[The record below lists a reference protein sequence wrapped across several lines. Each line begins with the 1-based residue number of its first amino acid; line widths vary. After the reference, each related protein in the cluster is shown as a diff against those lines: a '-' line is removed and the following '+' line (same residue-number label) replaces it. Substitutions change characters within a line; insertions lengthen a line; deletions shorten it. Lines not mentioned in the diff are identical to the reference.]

1 MISGLLKLIGLLTV
15 LSAIFI
21 AGGLYYASER
31 LPLQDVPA
39 KSDAIVVLGGSYYR
53 PLHAADLY
61 RDGYAPLVYLS
72 VPVHNPTSVL
82 LKPLGITLPK
92 QEETSYRIIVKKDVP
107 SKAIRFFGTANG
119 NTVDEAVAL
128 RQALGPGPH
137 RLLLVTS
144 PLHCRRARIV
154 FQDVF
159 PASDIRVVATA
170 YESYEPQWWTSLS
183 AARAMLNE
191 SVKIL
196 VYWLW
201 RDYFLEAA
209 RNATISS
216 DTERGGGDHARAY
229 QPAHPREEPLPAATR
244 PQPRGLASLGSQS
257 I

>member
-1 MISGLLKLIGLLTV
+1 MISGLFKLIGLLTV
-15 LSAIFI
+15 LAAVLA

-53 PLHAADLY
+53 PLHAAELY
-61 RDGYAPLVYLS
+61 REGYAPLVYLS
-72 VPVHNPTSVL
+72 VPVHNPVSVH
-82 LKPLGITLPK
+82 LKPLGLSLPK
-92 QEETSYRIIVKKDVP
+92 QEEMSYRIIVKKGVP
-107 SKAIRFFGTANG
+107 PKVVRFFGTANR
-119 NTVDEAVAL
+119 NTVDEAVTL

-159 PASDIRVVATA
+159 PASDIRVVATS
-170 YESYEPQWWTSLS
+170 YESYEPQWWTNLN

-196 VYWLW
+196 AYWLW

-209 RNATISS
+209 RNATMSS
-216 DTERGGGDHARAY
+216 DTQGGSHARTY
-229 QPAHPREEPLPAATR
+229 QSAHPREEPLPAATC
-244 PQPRGLASLGSQS
+244 PQPRGLASVGSRGL
-257 I
+257 